1 MNWIK
6 GKEGKSEGKAFQ
18 FLLIFGL
25 RQLIVCNG
33 VGSELQLTDK
43 YD

>member
-25 RQLIVCNG
+25 RQLFAMA
-33 VGSELQLTDK
+33 
-43 YD
+43 